1 MFSGMTVDNMIIGGP
16 AFNSKLLERGDVICQ
31 IDRTPVIMDELQQ
44 SLLGSDVPSST
55 VVLTVRKKTGRIIDV
70 PLKRM
75 AISVI
80 SDRCKMFELFAA
92 CKVSFCMF
100 ATFFVRSTAVFRV
113 VCEIAFFSPRS
124 QTSFPPR
131 PCFS

>member
-31 IDRTPVIMDELQQ
+31 IDRIPVVMDELQQ

-80 SDRCKMFELFAA
+80 SDRCNMFELFAA
-92 CKVSFCMF
+92 CKVPISYSLHFFCGLCHCL
-100 ATFFVRSTAVFRV
+100 TLVFSL
-113 VCEIAFFSPRS
+113 SP
-124 QTSFPPR
+124 TSFPP
-131 PCFS
+131 PVCFCL

>member
-16 AFNSKLLERGDVICQ
+16 AYNSKLLERGDVICQ
-31 IDRTPVIMDELQQ
+31 IDRTPVIMDDLQQ
-44 SLLGSDVPSST
+44 SLHGSDVPNST
-55 VVLTVRKKTGRIIDV
+55 VVLSVRKKTGRIIDV

-92 CKVSFCMF
+92 CKVPFVCSLYFREFCRCVSCSLVIP
-100 ATFFVRSTAVFRV
+100 AAPNIVSV
-113 VCEIAFFSPRS
+113 
-124 QTSFPPR
+124 
-131 PCFS
+131 